1 MVSGQNERTN
11 EQNQMFVRCGLKEME
26 SCVWYK
32 AKERELPKDI
42 SESDW
47 SVLSAMQQNAKWP
60 TKMAEQSMKAVSQ
73 PLESGN
79 G

>member
-1 MVSGQNERTN
+1 MKSDVCSLQLIETKGDGKLCLARGT
-11 EQNQMFVRCGLKEME
+11 R
-26 SCVWYK
+26 
-32 AKERELPKDI
+32 ERELPTDI

-47 SVLSAMQQNAKWP
+47 AVLSAMQQNAKWP